1 MGFQWEFV
9 LPLSIAHFT
18 VYINTDPTPQRAAH
32 NPHKTQHTVE
42 RNPNRFH
49 VPAHAHLLRRTPK
62 AYTESPFIVY

>member
-1 MGFQWEFV
+1 MGFHWEFV

-18 VYINTDPTPQRAAH
+18 VYINTDPTPQPRTQPTQNTAH
-32 NPHKTQHTVE
+32 SE

>member
-1 MGFQWEFV
+1 MGFHWEFV
-9 LPLSIAHFT
+9 LPLSTLHGLHK
-18 VYINTDPTPQRAAH
+18 YGPHSPAAH

>member
-32 NPHKTQHTVE
+32 NPHKTQHTE
-42 RNPNRFH
+42 SETQTGSTFPRMLTCCAARPK
-49 VPAHAHLLRRTPK
+49 RTPNHRL
-62 AYTESPFIVY
+62 